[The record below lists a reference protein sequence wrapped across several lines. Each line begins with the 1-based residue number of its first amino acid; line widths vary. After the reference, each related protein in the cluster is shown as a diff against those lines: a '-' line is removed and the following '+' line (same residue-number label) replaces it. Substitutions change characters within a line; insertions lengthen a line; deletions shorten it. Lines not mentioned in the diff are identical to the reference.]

1 MGKLYVCLGY
11 ALEPLWLER
20 KGNSFGAEYVESR
33 WKDFARIDGGTDEK
47 TRTRHDEEVAVNCF
61 LDNLAERERARESS
75 SSPTSTLRHGRRRV
89 AIIEKLIGD
98 ALIGIGTRTT
108 GDQLN
113 FLVKIKRRSSQRWSK
128 GNPFRRVTRRLTRVG
143 VKIARR

>member
-1 MGKLYVCLGY
+1 M
-11 ALEPLWLER
+11 APNTR
-20 KGNSFGAEYVESR
+20 NRVEKISQGSR
-33 WKDFARIDGGTDEK
+33 WDGREDEVW
-47 TRTRHDEEVAVNCF
+47 RDEEVAVNCF
-61 LDNLAERERARESS
+61 LDNLEERESRESS

-89 AIIEKLIGD
+89 AIIVELID
-98 ALIGIGTRTT
+98 DVLIGIGTRTT